1 MIIENTE
8 RLSIALM
15 DETDAQ
21 LMWEL
26 DQDPEV
32 MRYINGGKISSMED
46 IEQVMIPRMKTY
58 RDPEKGWGLYKV
70 YITDS
75 NEFIGWILVRPMDFF
90 NDNTQWDNLE
100 LGWRFKQSSWG
111 KGYGTE
117 AAKAVM
123 DALHQQ
129 KGYKRF
135 AALALEGNEGSM
147 NIMKKLGMRF
157 VERTLHK
164 DPLGDL
170 DVVYYQLDL

>member
-70 YITDS
+70 HITDS

-123 DALHQQ
+123 DALHQH